1 MSDEDSISQSSEEKP
16 SQQATT
22 PPSPTEQPTPPA
34 EIHLHLQVEVPPNT
48 SLHLTVESRTREGKP
63 LETRSLTFSNP
74 PLPLPDWLEAAGQAV
89 QSRPSRWERIVP
101 HLPSLL
107 LGLALLVYLATRL
120 IGLPDFPVYFFTDE
134 AVQTVLAADLVRDG
148 FRGYSGEFLPTYFPN
163 GSMYNLSLSVYVQV
177 LPYLW
182 FGKSVWVTR
191 AVPAI
196 ISLLAALAV
205 GLSLQKGFGSR
216 FGWGAALLLTVMPA
230 WFLHSRTAFEAGLG
244 VTFFAALVYSYL
256 RYRQGETAWIYGAV
270 TAAAVA
276 FYSYSPAQMVIAS
289 LSLFLL
295 ISDWRY
301 HWQQRRRLLLALG
314 LAALFA
320 LPYFR
325 FQIEHPGETLRHLTL
340 LNSYWLTDRPLL
352 AKLGI
357 YFGEYLRGLNPLYWY
372 VPQSGELIRHVMKGY
387 GHLGWITLPFVAIG
401 LIRALRG
408 IRRSE
413 YRLILLALLAA
424 PSGAALVKLGITR
437 ALFMVIPAALL
448 GGLGLESAIG
458 WLGSR
463 LQKRW
468 PRPNWTIGLSLLI
481 FLILAAAAFGMLQD
495 ALQNAP
501 FWSSD
506 YGLSGLQWGARQ
518 LFAEVSDYLNQNP
531 GVDLVVSPSWANG
544 TDVIA
549 RFFFDDPQPF
559 RLGSIEGHLNE
570 VQPLAENTRFVMIPE
585 EWLKV
590 QESNKFTDI
599 QVERTLNY
607 PNGKVGFYFV
617 RLRYVENAQQ
627 IFDQERQERRAL
639 QEKALRLNDGTLL
652 KVRYSRLDMGEI
664 EHVFDGQPGTLI
676 RTMEANPL
684 VLKLIFNQPQNLQ
697 SLTARIGGVPGK
709 VVVWVYPPNGSSPL
723 RFEADKEET
732 PDPRDVTVSFDTEL
746 TAGQIDI
753 EVYSTRDGESAH
765 VHLWDVSWK

>member
-1 MSDEDSISQSSEEKP
+1 MSEVDSISQSSEENP
-16 SQQATT
+16 AQPAAA
-22 PPSPTEQPTPPA
+22 PPPEQPAPLA
-34 EIHLHLQVEVPPNT
+34 EQHLHLQVEVPHNT
-48 SLHLTVESRTREGKP
+48 TLHLTVESRTPKGKV

-74 PLPLPDWLEAAGQAV
+74 PLPLPDWVEAAREVIQP
-89 QSRPSRWERIVP
+89 RPSRWERIVP
-101 HLPSLL
+101 HLPSIL

-163 GSMYNLSLSVYVQV
+163 GSMYNLSVSVYVQV

-182 FGKSVWVTR
+182 FGKSVFVTR
-191 AVPAI
+191 AIPAI

-216 FGWGAALLLTVMPA
+216 TGWGAALLLTLMPA
-230 WFLHSRTAFEAGLG
+230 WFLHSRTAFESGLA
-244 VTFFAALVYSYL
+244 VTFYAAFIYTYL
-256 RYRQGETAWIYGAV
+256 RYRQGETAWIYGTV
-270 TAAAVA
+270 TAAALA
-276 FYSYSPAQMVIAS
+276 FYSYAPAQMVIAS
-289 LSLFLL
+289 LTLFLL
-295 ISDWRY
+295 ISDWHY

-314 LAALFA
+314 LAALFG
-320 LPYFR
+320 LPYLR

-352 AKLGI
+352 EKIGI
-357 YFGEYLRGLNPLYWY
+357 YFEEYLHGLNPFYWY

-387 GHLGWITLPFVAIG
+387 GHLGWVTLPFVAIG
-401 LIRALRG
+401 LIRVLRG
-408 IRRSE
+408 VRQSE
-413 YRLILLALLAA
+413 HRLILLALLAA

-448 GGLGLESAIG
+448 GGLGLESVIG

-463 LQKRW
+463 LQTRW
-468 PRPNWTIGLSLLI
+468 RRPNWTIWLSLLV
-481 FLILAAAAFGMLQD
+481 FLILSAAAFGMLQD
-495 ALQNAP
+495 ALKNAP

-518 LFAEVSDYLNQNP
+518 LFAEVSDYLDHNP
-531 GVDLVVSPSWANG
+531 TVDLMVSPSWANG

-549 RFFFDDPQPF
+549 RFFFDDPLPF

-570 VQPLAENTRFVMIPE
+570 YQPLAENTRFVMIPE
-585 EWLKV
+585 EWLKI
-590 QESNKFTDI
+590 QESNQFTDI

-607 PNGKVGFYFV
+607 PNGKAGFYFV

-627 IFDQERQERRAL
+627 IFEKERQERRAL
-639 QEKALRLNDGTLL
+639 LEKVVRLQNGTLVN
-652 KVRYSRLDMGEI
+652 VRYSRLDMGEI
-664 EHVFDGQPGTLI
+664 EHAFDGQPGTLI
-676 RTMEANPL
+676 RTLEANPL
-684 VLKLIFNQPQNLQ
+684 VLNLIFDQPQSLQ
-697 SLTARIGGVPGK
+697 LLTARIGGVPGK
-709 VVVWVYPPNGSSPL
+709 VVVWIYPPDGGNPQ

-732 PDPRDVTVSFDTEL
+732 PDPRDVTIQFGEILNAAQV
-746 TAGQIDI
+746 DI
-753 EVYSTRDGESAH
+753 EILSTRDNESAH

>member
-1 MSDEDSISQSSEEKP
+1 MSEVDSISQSSEENP
-16 SQQATT
+16 AQPAAA
-22 PPSPTEQPTPPA
+22 PPPEQPTPFA
-34 EIHLHLQVEVPPNT
+34 GQHLHLQVEVPPNT
-48 SLHLTVESRTREGKP
+48 TLHLTIESRTPKGKV

-74 PLPLPDWLEAAGQAV
+74 PLPLPDWVEAAREVIQP
-89 QSRPSRWERIVP
+89 RPCGWERIVP
-101 HLPSLL
+101 HLPSIL

-163 GSMYNLSLSVYVQV
+163 GSMYNLSVSVYVQV

-182 FGKSVWVTR
+182 FGKSVFVTR

-216 FGWGAALLLTVMPA
+216 TGWGAALLLTLMPA
-230 WFLHSRTAFEAGLG
+230 WFLHSRTAFEAGLA
-244 VTFFAALVYSYL
+244 VTFYALFIYTYL
-256 RYRQGETAWIYGAV
+256 RYRQGETAWIYGTV
-270 TAAAVA
+270 TAAALA
-276 FYSYSPAQMVIAS
+276 FYSYAPAQMVIAS

-314 LAALFA
+314 LAALFG
-320 LPYFR
+320 LPYLR
-325 FQIEHPGETLRHLTL
+325 FQIEHPGENLRHLTL

-352 AKLGI
+352 EKFGI
-357 YFGEYLRGLNPLYWY
+357 YFGEYLRGLNPFYWY
-372 VPQSGELIRHVMKGY
+372 VPQLAELIRHVMKGY

-408 IRRSE
+408 VRQSE
-413 YRLILLALLAA
+413 PRLILLALLAA

-448 GGLGLESAIG
+448 GGLGLESVIG

-463 LQKRW
+463 LQTRW
-468 PRPNWTIGLSLLI
+468 PRPNWTIWLSLLV
-481 FLILAAAAFGMLQD
+481 FLILSAAAFGMLQD
-495 ALQNAP
+495 ALKNAP

-531 GVDLVVSPSWANG
+531 AVDLVVSPSWANG

-549 RFFFDDPQPF
+549 RFFFDDPLPF

-570 VQPLAENTRFVMIPE
+570 YQPLAENTRFVMIPE

-627 IFDQERQERRAL
+627 IFEKERQERRAL
-639 QEKALRLNDGTLL
+639 LEKVVRLQNGTLVN
-652 KVRYSRLDMGEI
+652 VRYSRLDMGEI
-664 EHVFDGQPGTLI
+664 EHAFDGQAGTLI
-676 RTMEANPL
+676 RTLEANPL
-684 VLKLIFNQPQNLQ
+684 VLNLIFDQPQSLQ
-697 SLTARIGGVPGK
+697 LLTARIGGVPGK
-709 VVVWVYPPNGSSPL
+709 VVVWVYPPDGGSPQ

-732 PDPRDVTVSFDTEL
+732 PDPRDVTIQFGEILNAAQV
-746 TAGQIDI
+746 DI
-753 EVYSTRDGESAH
+753 EILSTRDNESAH